1 MLMEGI
7 EAIAESAQAAKA
19 EAHSPTGTALA
30 SRHPTSQRIFTPA
43 SSVEII
49 PGSHGLKAVA
59 KVADLA

>member
-7 EAIAESAQAAKA
+7 GAIAESAQAAKA

-43 SSVEII
+43 AKLEIT
-49 PGSHGLKAVA
+49 PGKDGLRGVA
-59 KVADLA
+59 KDADLP